1 MSKAVAYSSGTF
13 MMTIDGMDCGYIKK
27 AGGGFPT
34 VEKVSTAV
42 SSSNIVKTSVSNLKY
57 DPITVD
63 IGVGHANGMYQWMTE
78 YFQKNA
84 TYKSGE
90 ITACDYD
97 GKVKNTLNFYNAF
110 LTEVKFPTL
119 DATSKDGVFIS
130 VKMQPEHTERIAG
143 DGSDVSGKVGS
154 SQKKWLCSNWRLNI
168 GDLPCENVTKIDGLS
183 YTVKLGEVR
192 VGSKRVPTWVPG
204 AFEVGE
210 ITVTILAHDIDA
222 WQDEAKVRLYEGKNL
237 DEGAEFQGGITFLDH
252 DLSTE
257 LGSVELGNMSM
268 TSFKIADQ
276 EANKEGVLTAEV
288 KFAIETLQF
297 SLSTTDG

>member
-1 MSKAVAYSSGTF
+1 MSG
-13 MMTIDGMDCGYIKK
+13 
-27 AGGGFPT
+27 
-34 VEKVSTAV
+34 
-42 SSSNIVKTSVSNLKY
+42 N
-57 DPITVD
+57 
-63 IGVGHANGMYQWMTE
+63 
-78 YFQKNA
+78 
-84 TYKSGE
+84 
-90 ITACDYD
+90 
-97 GKVKNTLNFYNAF
+97 
-110 LTEVKFPTL
+110 
-119 DATSKDGVFIS
+119 
-130 VKMQPEHTERIAG
+130 
-143 DGSDVSGKVGS
+143 VGS

-210 ITVTILAHDIDA
+210 ITVTVLAHEIDA

-268 TSFKIADQ
+268 TSFKVADQ

-288 KFAIETLQF
+288 KFAIETIRF